1 MSATT
6 DGTLVVGVDVGGT
19 NTDSVLLDVS
29 KPSKD
34 AVLASHKAPTTSNV
48 TLSVQASLKA
58 LLDKSSS
65 TTAVDAAN
73 ITALA
78 IGTTHFLNAII
89 ERDTSRVEKV
99 AVLRLASHNF
109 SAGTPPFADWPPAL
123 KRIVDGHSAIVPG
136 GCNIDGTL
144 IGPVDRDAVREQARQ
159 IRAKGL
165 RNVAVVG
172 IGCGT
177 DRDHRQED
185 EVGSI
190 LRGEL
195 GEGVNVVLSHRI
207 AGPGLLARENATI
220 LNAAILHFA
229 QRTIRAFI
237 GAMRRVGLRCPLY
250 LTSNAGHLLPFSEA
264 MRAPIR
270 IFSSGATNSIRGAA
284 FLARDS
290 IDRSGSIVVDMGGT
304 TSDVG
309 YLLSNGY
316 PRLSKSYTAL
326 AGVKVNLEMP
336 SVESIGLGGGSILH
350 YDTGGGDHD
359 HDNSVTVGPDSVG
372 HDLVTKA
379 LCFGG
384 DVTTATDIAVASSS
398 GAGIGIGI
406 GNTAVSLP
414 AEVIDKAKA
423 RIRKMLE
430 AVIDRAKL
438 SPEPCTVILVGGGS
452 VLCPTELTGVRRVVV
467 PEHAGVANAIGAA
480 IAKIYGSA
488 ETIVHGPDIQAGIA
502 EVKVEAIRNA
512 VAKGGDERRHTSSSS
527 SAVTVLHE
535 EVAGV
540 PYVENQTSIKI
551 EVALP
556 ADHKRVYSEMA
567 KTAAPDELVDEEMF
581 EETKTHDDNNDDDDD
596 DDDDD
601 EVTVDLGS
609 YKPKVGAD
617 GLWTLSETDLRFLSI
632 GCYILGCGG
641 GGSPYASYL
650 QLRQLLAEGESISIA
665 RLEDL
670 GDDEMMPPVASVGT
684 PAVSIERPGGDGVWH
699 AMRAMEE
706 ETGTRFEKLVATEI
720 GGANGVATLIWGS
733 SRYYDKPTVDGDM
746 MGRAYPQFEMV
757 SQYIHAK
764 SINELLP
771 VTLCSGTGHN
781 VVIPATQTDETSAG
795 IAIRDACVAM
805 GSAAGASGRPIP
817 GKLMRE
823 VGIPNTYSLAW
834 RLGRVVALAQQRG
847 TVASVTEGII
857 EAAGGPGSAR
867 VLFQGKIRAVEST
880 LTTTAHSL
888 GRVTV
893 ERLSEGEME
902 TETDRAAGEGL
913 REVVIPFMNENLG
926 VLGKLEDGSETG
938 KMLATVPDLI
948 FLLDASTGEAIGVQ
962 EYRYGLKVA
971 VMIMAGHPIWAT
983 ERALEIAGPKV
994 FGLPHDYKTTLR
1006 YTKPASVIDEF
1017 RHG

>member
-1 MSATT
+1 MSAT

-29 KPSKD
+29 KSSTD
-34 AVLASHKAPTTSNV
+34 AVLASHKASTTSNV
-48 TLSVQASLKA
+48 TLSVQATLKA
-58 LLDKSSS
+58 LLDES
-65 TTAVDAAN
+65 TVDPGD

-89 ERDTSRVEKV
+89 ERDTSRVEKI

-109 SAGTPPFADWPPAL
+109 STGTPPFADWPSAL
-123 KRIVDGHSAIVPG
+123 KRIINGHSAIIPG

-144 IGPVDRDAVREQARQ
+144 IGPIDEDAVRDQARQ
-159 IRAKGL
+159 IKAKGL

-172 IGCGT
+172 IGCST
-177 DRDHRQED
+177 DKDYRQED
-185 EVGSI
+185 EVERI
-190 LRGEL
+190 LRAEL
-195 GEGVNVVLSHRI
+195 GEGVNVVLSHHI

-220 LNAAILHFA
+220 LNASILNFA

-237 GAMRRVGLRCPLY
+237 GAMRRIGLRCPLY

-264 MRAPIR
+264 MQAPIR

-290 IDRSGSIVVDMGGT
+290 IDRSGSIVVDIGGT

-350 YDTGGGDHD
+350 TGGGGGDD
-359 HDNSVTVGPDSVG
+359 SSVTVGPDSVG

-384 DVTTATDIAVASSS
+384 DVTTATDVAVASS
-398 GAGIGIGI
+398 GASI

-414 AEVIDKAKA
+414 AEVIDKGKA

-452 VLCPTELTGVRRVVV
+452 ILCPTELTGVSKVVV

-488 ETIVHGPDIQAGIA
+488 ETIVHGSDIQGGIA
-502 EVKVEAIRNA
+502 EVKAEAIRNA
-512 VAKGGDERRHTSSSS
+512 VAKGGDERSS
-527 SAVTVLHE
+527 VTVLHE

-556 ADHKRVYSEMA
+556 ADHKRVYSEMV
-567 KTAAPDELVDEEMF
+567 KTAAPDELVDEEMY
-581 EETKTHDDNNDDDDD
+581 EETKTHESAGSGGYQENDDN
-596 DDDDD
+596 DD
-601 EVTVDLGS
+601 EAVDLGS
-609 YKPKVGAD
+609 YKPKVEAN
-617 GLWTLSETDLRFLSI
+617 GLWTLSDTDLRFLSI

-650 QLRQLLAEGESISIA
+650 QLRQLLAEGESIRIV
-665 RLEDL
+665 RIEDL
-670 GDDEMMPPVASVGT
+670 KDDEMMPPVASVGT

-699 AMRAMEE
+699 AMQEMEKE
-706 ETGTRFEKLVATEI
+706 MGTRFEKLIATEI

-733 SRYYDKPTVDGDM
+733 SRYYDIPTVDGDM

-847 TVASVTEGII
+847 TVASVTGDII

-867 VLFQGKIRAVEST
+867 VLFQGKIRGVEST

-888 GRVTV
+888 GKVTV
-893 ERLSEGEME
+893 ERLSESEME
-902 TETDRAAGEGL
+902 TETDRVGEGL
-913 REVVIPFMNENLG
+913 REVVVPFMNENLG
-926 VLGKLEDGSETG
+926 VLGKLEDGSETI
-938 KMLATVPDLI
+938 LATVPDLI
-948 FLLDASTGEAIGVQ
+948 FLLDTSTGEAIGVQ

-971 VMIMAGHPIWAT
+971 VMIMAGHPLWAT

-994 FGLPHDYKTTLR
+994 FGLPHDYETTLS

-1017 RHG
+1017 RQG

>member
-1 MSATT
+1 MSAT

-29 KPSKD
+29 KSSTD
-34 AVLASHKAPTTSNV
+34 AVLASHKASTTSNV
-48 TLSVQASLKA
+48 TLSVQATLKA
-58 LLDKSSS
+58 LLDKS
-65 TTAVDAAN
+65 TVDPGD

-89 ERDTSRVEKV
+89 ERDTSRVEKI

-109 SAGTPPFADWPPAL
+109 STGTPPFADWPSAL
-123 KRIVDGHSAIVPG
+123 KRIINGHSAIIPG

-144 IGPVDRDAVREQARQ
+144 IGPIDEDAVREQARQ
-159 IRAKGL
+159 IKAKGL

-172 IGCGT
+172 IGCST
-177 DRDHRQED
+177 DKDYHQED
-185 EVGSI
+185 EVERV
-190 LRGEL
+190 LRAEL
-195 GEGVNVVLSHRI
+195 GEGVNVVLSRHI

-220 LNAAILHFA
+220 LNASILNFA

-237 GAMRRVGLRCPLY
+237 GAMRRIGLRCPLY

-264 MRAPIR
+264 MQAPIR

-290 IDRSGSIVVDMGGT
+290 IDRSGSIVVDIGGT

-350 YDTGGGDHD
+350 TGGGGGGGD
-359 HDNSVTVGPDSVG
+359 DNGSVTVGPDSVG

-384 DVTTATDIAVASSS
+384 DVTTATDVAVASS
-398 GAGIGIGI
+398 GASI

-414 AEVIDKAKA
+414 AEVIDKGKA

-452 VLCPTELTGVRRVVV
+452 ILCPTELTGVSKVVV

-488 ETIVHGPDIQAGIA
+488 ETIVHGSDIQRGIA
-502 EVKVEAIRNA
+502 EVKAEAIRNA
-512 VAKGGDERRHTSSSS
+512 VAKGGDERSSP
-527 SAVTVLHE
+527 VTVLHE

-556 ADHKRVYSEMA
+556 ADHKRVYSEMV
-567 KTAAPDELVDEEMF
+567 KTAAPDELVDEEMY
-581 EETKTHDDNNDDDDD
+581 EETKTHESADSGGYQKEEDDDK
-596 DDDDD
+596 
-601 EVTVDLGS
+601 VVDLRS
-609 YKPKVGAD
+609 YRPKVEAN
-617 GLWTLSETDLRFLSI
+617 GLWTLSDTDLRFLSI

-650 QLRQLLAEGESISIA
+650 QLRQLLAEGESIKIV
-665 RLEDL
+665 RIEDL
-670 GDDEMMPPVASVGT
+670 KDDEMMPPVASVGT

-699 AMRAMEE
+699 AMQEMEKE
-706 ETGTRFEKLVATEI
+706 MKTRFEKLIATEI

-733 SRYYDKPTVDGDM
+733 SRYYDIPTVDGDM

-847 TVASVTEGII
+847 TVASVTGDII

-867 VLFQGKIRAVEST
+867 VLFQGKIRGVEST

-888 GRVTV
+888 GKVTV
-893 ERLSEGEME
+893 ERLSESEME
-902 TETDRAAGEGL
+902 TETDRVGEGL
-913 REVVIPFMNENLG
+913 REVVVPFMNENLG
-926 VLGKLEDGSETG
+926 VLGKLEDGSETI
-938 KMLATVPDLI
+938 LATVPDLI
-948 FLLDASTGEAIGVQ
+948 FLLDTSTGEAIGVQ

-971 VMIMAGHPIWAT
+971 VMIMAGHPLWAT

-994 FGLPHDYKTTLR
+994 FGLPHDYKTTLS

-1017 RHG
+1017 RQG

>member
-1 MSATT
+1 MSSTE
-6 DGTLVVGVDVGGT
+6 GTLVVGVDVGGT

-29 KPSKD
+29 KTSTE
-34 AVLASHKAPTTSNV
+34 AVVASHKAPTTSNV
-48 TLSVQASLKA
+48 TLSVQATLKA
-58 LLDKSSS
+58 LLDES
-65 TTAVDAAN
+65 TVDPTN

-89 ERDTSRVEKV
+89 ERDTSRVEKI

-109 SAGTPPFADWPPAL
+109 STGTPPFADWPKAL
-123 KRIVDGHSAIVPG
+123 KRIINGHSAIIPG
-136 GCNIDGTL
+136 GVNIDGTL
-144 IGPVDRDAVREQARQ
+144 IGPIDEAAVREQAAL
-159 IRAKGL
+159 IKTKGL
-165 RNVAVVG
+165 KNVAVVG
-172 IGCGT
+172 IGCST
-177 DRDHRQED
+177 DKDYQQEDKVSEVLRQE
-185 EVGSI
+185 
-190 LRGEL
+190 L
-195 GEGVNVVLSHRI
+195 GDDVNIVLSHNI

-220 LNAAILHFA
+220 LNASILNFA

-237 GAMRRVGLRCPLY
+237 GAMRRIGLRCPLY

-264 MRAPIR
+264 MQAPIR

-284 FLARDS
+284 FLARDAVGE
-290 IDRSGSIVVDMGGT
+290 SGSIVVDIGGT

-309 YLLSNGY
+309 YLLKNGY

-350 YDTGGGDHD
+350 INKDG
-359 HDNSVTVGPDSVG
+359 SVAVGPDSVG

-384 DVTTATDIAVASSS
+384 EVATATDVAVAL
-398 GAGIGIGI
+398 GASVGSKPVTLSEDVVEKGKG
-406 GNTAVSLP
+406 
-414 AEVIDKAKA
+414 

-430 AVIDRAKL
+430 SVIDRAKL
-438 SPEPCTVILVGGGS
+438 SPEACTVILVGGGS
-452 VLCPTELTGVRRVVV
+452 ILCPAELTGVSRVVL
-467 PEHAGVANAIGAA
+467 PKHAGVANAIGAA

-488 ETIVHGPDIQAGIA
+488 ETIVHGSDIQGGIA
-502 EVKVEAIRNA
+502 EVKAHAIENA
-512 VAKGGDERRHTSSSS
+512 VAKGGDPSS
-527 SAVTVLHE
+527 VTVLHE

-567 KTAAPDELVDEEMF
+567 QTAAPDSLIDEEMF
-581 EETKTHDDNNDDDDD
+581 EETKKHEAAEAGDA
-596 DDDDD
+596 D
-601 EVTVDLGS
+601 EDETVDLRT
-609 YKPKVGAD
+609 YRPQVEAN

-641 GGSPYASYL
+641 GGSPYAPYL
-650 QLRQLLAEGESISIA
+650 QLKQLLAEGESMKII
-665 RLEDL
+665 RIEDL
-670 GDDEMMPPVASVGT
+670 KDDEMMPPVASVGT

-699 AMRAMEE
+699 AMQEMEKE
-706 ETGTRFEKLVATEI
+706 MKTKFERLIATEI

-733 SRYYDKPTVDGDM
+733 SRYYDIPTVDGDM

-764 SINELLP
+764 SVNELLP

-805 GSAAGASGRPIP
+805 GSAAGAAGRPIP

-834 RLGRVVALAQQRG
+834 RLGRAVALAQQDG
-847 TVASVTEGII
+847 TVATVAKDVI
-857 EAAGGPGSAR
+857 EAAGGAGSAK
-867 VLFQGKIRAVEST
+867 VLFQGKIRGVEST

-888 GRVTV
+888 GKVTV
-893 ERLSEGEME
+893 ERLSESEME
-902 TETDRAAGEGL
+902 TDTDRVGEGL
-913 REVVIPFMNENLG
+913 KEVVIPFMNENLG
-926 VLGKLEDGSETG
+926 VLGKLEDGSE
-938 KMLATVPDLI
+938 KVSADSRMNIQEDLI
-948 FLLDASTGEAIGVQ
+948 FLLDTSTGEAIGVQ

-971 VMIMAGHPIWAT
+971 VMIMAGHPLWAT

-994 FGLPHDYKTTLR
+994 FGLPHDYKTELK
-1006 YTKPASVIDEF
+1006 YTKPVSVIDEF
-1017 RHG
+1017 RPKA

>member
-1 MSATT
+1 MDHPTKKAKMSSAE
-6 DGTLVVGVDVGGT
+6 GTLVVGVDVGGT

-29 KPSKD
+29 KTSSE
-34 AVLASHKAPTTSNV
+34 AVVASHKASTTSNV
-48 TLSVQASLKA
+48 TLSVQATLKA
-58 LLDKSSS
+58 LLDKSS
-65 TTAVDAAN
+65 ADPAK

-89 ERDTSRVEKV
+89 ERDTSRVEKI
-99 AVLRLASHNF
+99 AVLRLASHHF
-109 SAGTPPFADWPPAL
+109 STGTPPFADWPKAL
-123 KRIVDGHSAIVPG
+123 KRIINGHSAIIPG

-144 IGPVDRDAVREQARQ
+144 IGPIDEAAIREQAA
-159 IRAKGL
+159 IIKSKGL
-165 RNVAVVG
+165 KNVAIIG
-172 IGCGT
+172 IGCST
-177 DRDHRQED
+177 DKDYHQED
-185 EVGSI
+185 EVSKI
-190 LRGEL
+190 LRAEL
-195 GEGVNVVLSHRI
+195 GEDVNIVLSHNI

-220 LNAAILHFA
+220 LNASILNFA

-237 GAMRRVGLRCPLY
+237 GAMRRIGLQCPLY
-250 LTSNAGHLLPFSEA
+250 LTSNSGHLLPFAEA
-264 MRAPIR
+264 MQAPIK

-284 FLARDS
+284 FLSKDE
-290 IDRSGSIVVDMGGT
+290 IDQSGSIVVDIGGT

-309 YLLSNGY
+309 YLLKNGY
-316 PRLSKSYTAL
+316 PRLSKSYTEL

-350 YDTGGGDHD
+350 VNDDG
-359 HDNSVTVGPDSVG
+359 SVAVGPDSVG

-384 DVTTATDIAVASSS
+384 NVATATDLAVAS
-398 GAGIGIGI
+398 GANI
-406 GNTAVSLP
+406 GNTAVSLSGDIV
-414 AEVIDKAKA
+414 EKGKE
-423 RIRKMLE
+423 RLRKMLE
-430 AVIDRAKL
+430 SVIDRAKL
-438 SPEPCTVILVGGGS
+438 SADPCTVILVGGGS
-452 VLCPTELTGVRRVVV
+452 ILCPSELTGVSKVVL

-488 ETIVHGPDIQAGIA
+488 ETIVYGSDIQGGIA
-502 EVKVEAIRNA
+502 EVKAKAIENA
-512 VAKGGDERRHTSSSS
+512 VAQGGDASS
-527 SAVTVLHE
+527 VTVLHE

-556 ADHKRVYSEMA
+556 ADHQRVYSEMS
-567 KTAAPDELVDEEMF
+567 KTAAPDQLIDEEMF
-581 EETKTHDDNNDDDDD
+581 EETKKHEKAAADGTDE
-596 DDDDD
+596 D
-601 EVTVDLGS
+601 EVVDLKNYRPQVDAS
-609 YKPKVGAD
+609 

-641 GGSPYASYL
+641 GGSPYAPYL
-650 QLRQLLAEGESISIA
+650 ELKQLLTEGETMKII
-665 RLEDL
+665 RIEDL
-670 GDDEMMPPVASVGT
+670 KDDEMMPPIASVGT
-684 PAVSIERPGGDGVWH
+684 PAVSIERPGGHGVWH
-699 AMRAMEE
+699 AMQEMEKE
-706 ETGTRFEKLVATEI
+706 MKTKFERLIATEI

-733 SRYYDKPTVDGDM
+733 SKYYGIPTVDGDM

-764 SINELLP
+764 SVNELLP

-805 GSAAGASGRPIP
+805 GSAAGAAGRPIP

-834 RLGRVVALAQQRG
+834 RLGRVVALAQQAG
-847 TVASVTEGII
+847 TVSTVTKDLI
-857 EAAGGPGSAR
+857 EAAGGPGSAK

-888 GRVTV
+888 GKVTV
-893 ERLSEGEME
+893 ERLSESEME
-902 TETDRAAGEGL
+902 TDTDRIGEGL
-913 REVVIPFMNENLG
+913 KEVVVPFMNENLG
-926 VLGKLEDGSETG
+926 VLGKLEDGTE
-938 KMLATVPDLI
+938 KVLATVPDLI
-948 FLLDASTGEAIGVQ
+948 FLLDTSTGEAIGVQ

-971 VMIMAGHPIWAT
+971 VMIMAGHPLWAT

-994 FGLPHDYKTTLR
+994 FGLPHDYQTELS
-1006 YTKPASVIDEF
+1006 YTKPVSVIDEF
-1017 RHG
+1017 RQKA

>member
-1 MSATT
+1 MAST

-19 NTDSVLLDVS
+19 NTDSVLLNVS
-29 KPSKD
+29 KTSAD
-34 AVLASHKAPTTSNV
+34 AVVASHKAPTTSNV
-48 TLSVQASLKA
+48 TLSVQATLKA
-58 LLDKSSS
+58 LLDTS
-65 TTAVDAAN
+65 TINPAS

-89 ERDTSRVEKV
+89 ERDTSRVEKI

-109 SAGTPPFADWPPAL
+109 STGTPPFADWPKAL
-123 KRIVDGHSAIVPG
+123 KRIINGHSAIIPG

-144 IGPVDRDAVREQARQ
+144 IRPIDEAAIREQAAI
-159 IRAKGL
+159 IRSKGL
-165 RNVAVVG
+165 KNVAVVG
-172 IGCGT
+172 IGCST
-177 DRDHRQED
+177 DKDYHQEE
-185 EVGSI
+185 EVSKI
-190 LRGEL
+190 LRNEL
-195 GEGVNVVLSHRI
+195 GEDVNIVLSHNI

-220 LNAAILHFA
+220 LNASILNFA
-229 QRTIRAFI
+229 QRTIKAFI
-237 GAMRRVGLRCPLY
+237 GAMRRIGLQCPLY
-250 LTSNAGHLLPFSEA
+250 LTSNSGHLLPFSEA
-264 MRAPIR
+264 MQAPIK

-284 FLARDS
+284 FLASDA
-290 IDRSGSIVVDMGGT
+290 IDQSGSIVVDIGGT

-309 YLLSNGY
+309 YLLKNGY

-350 YDTGGGDHD
+350 VGDD
-359 HDNSVTVGPDSVG
+359 GTVAVGPDSVG
-372 HDLVTKA
+372 HDLVIKA

-384 DVTTATDIAVASSS
+384 EVATATDIAVAS
-398 GAGIGIGI
+398 GAKI
-406 GNTAVSLP
+406 GNVTVDLP
-414 AEVIDKAKA
+414 TDTIEKGKA
-423 RIRKMLE
+423 RVRKMLE
-430 AVIDRAKL
+430 SVIDRAKL

-452 VLCPTELTGVRRVVV
+452 VLCPPELTGVSKVVL

-488 ETIVHGPDIQAGIA
+488 ETIVYGSDIQGGIA
-502 EVKVEAIRNA
+502 EVKARAIENA
-512 VAKGGDERRHTSSSS
+512 VAKGGDSSS
-527 SAVTVLHE
+527 VTVLHE

-556 ADHKRVYSEMA
+556 ADHQRVYSEMT
-567 KTAAPDELVDEEMF
+567 KTAAPDQLVDEEMF
-581 EETKTHDDNNDDDDD
+581 EETKKHETTDAGDADEDD
-596 DDDDD
+596 
-601 EVTVDLGS
+601 TVDLKTYHPQIEPS
-609 YKPKVGAD
+609 

-641 GGSPYASYL
+641 GGSPYAPYL
-650 QLRQLLAEGESISIA
+650 QLRQLLTEGETMKII
-665 RLEDL
+665 RIEDL
-670 GDDEMMPPVASVGT
+670 KDEEMMPPVASVGT
-684 PAVSIERPGGDGVWH
+684 PAVSIERPGGHGVWH
-699 AMRAMEE
+699 AMQEMEKE
-706 ETGTRFEKLVATEI
+706 MKTKFERLIATEI

-733 SRYYDKPTVDGDM
+733 SRYYDIPTVDGDM

-764 SINELLP
+764 SVNELLP

-805 GSAAGASGRPIP
+805 GSAAGAAGRPIP

-834 RLGRVVALAQQRG
+834 RLGRVVALAQQAG
-847 TVASVTEGII
+847 TVSTVTKDLI
-857 EAAGGPGSAR
+857 EAAGGPSSAK
-867 VLFQGKIRAVEST
+867 VLFQGKIRGVEST

-888 GRVTV
+888 GKVTV
-893 ERLSEGEME
+893 ERLSESEME
-902 TETDRAAGEGL
+902 TDTDRIGEDL
-913 REVVIPFMNENLG
+913 KEVVVPFMNENLG
-926 VLGKLEDGSETG
+926 VLGKLEDGTERVSLIISVTNL
-938 KMLATVPDLI
+938 LAMTDT
-948 FLLDASTGEAIGVQ
+948 STGEAIGVQ

-971 VMIMAGHPIWAT
+971 VMIMAGHPLWTT

-994 FGLPHDYKTTLR
+994 FGLPHDYKTELS
-1006 YTKPASVIDEF
+1006 YTKPVSVIDEF
-1017 RHG
+1017 RPKA

>member
-1 MSATT
+1 MSAT

-29 KPSKD
+29 KSSTD
-34 AVLASHKAPTTSNV
+34 AVVASHKAPTTSNV
-48 TLSVQASLKA
+48 TLSVQATLKA
-58 LLDKSSS
+58 LLDKS
-65 TTAVDAAN
+65 TVDPAH

-89 ERDTSRVEKV
+89 ERDTSRVEKI

-109 SAGTPPFADWPPAL
+109 STGTPPFADWPSAL
-123 KRIVDGHSAIVPG
+123 KRIINGHSAIIPG
-136 GCNIDGTL
+136 GCNIDGTI
-144 IGPVDRDAVREQARQ
+144 IGPIDEEAVREQAKQ
-159 IRAKGL
+159 IKTKGL
-165 RNVAVVG
+165 KNVAVIG
-172 IGCGT
+172 IGCNT
-177 DRDHRQED
+177 DNDYHQED
-185 EVGSI
+185 EVEKI

-195 GEGVNVVLSHRI
+195 GEDVNIVLSHNI

-220 LNAAILHFA
+220 LNASILNFA

-237 GAMRRVGLRCPLY
+237 GAMRRIGLRCPLY

-264 MRAPIR
+264 MQAPIR

-290 IDRSGSIVVDMGGT
+290 IDKSGSIVVDIGGT

-336 SVESIGLGGGSILH
+336 SVESIGLGGGSIIH
-350 YDTGGGDHD
+350 KGEDG
-359 HDNSVTVGPDSVG
+359 SVAVGPDSVG

-384 DVTTATDIAVASSS
+384 GVTTATDVVVAS
-398 GAGIGIGI
+398 GANV

-414 AEVIDKAKA
+414 TEVVEKGKAQ
-423 RIRKMLE
+423 IRKMLE

-452 VLCPTELTGVRRVVV
+452 ILCPTELSGVSQVVV
-467 PEHAGVANAIGAA
+467 PEHAGVANAIGAS
-480 IAKIYGSA
+480 IARIYGSA
-488 ETIVHGPDIQAGIA
+488 ETIIHGSDIQSGIA
-502 EVKVEAIRNA
+502 EVKARAIRNA
-512 VAKGGDERRHTSSSS
+512 VVKGGDESS
-527 SAVTVLHE
+527 VTVLHE

-540 PYVENQTSIKI
+540 PYVQNQTSIRV

-556 ADHKRVYSEMA
+556 ADHKRVYSEMI
-567 KTAAPDELVDEEMF
+567 KTAAPDQLVDEEMF
-581 EETKTHDDNNDDDDD
+581 EETKKHDSPASEDLSE
-596 DDDDD
+596 D
-601 EVTVDLGS
+601 EVVDLKS
-609 YKPKVGAD
+609 YKPMVD
-617 GLWTLSETDLRFLSI
+617 SNGLWSLSKTDLRFLSI

-641 GGSPYASYL
+641 GGSPYAPYL
-650 QLRQLLAEGESISIA
+650 QLKQLLTEGESMKIVRI
-665 RLEDL
+665 EDL
-670 GDDEMMPPVASVGT
+670 KDDEMMPPVASVGT

-699 AMRAMEE
+699 AMQEMEKE
-706 ETGTRFEKLVATEI
+706 MKTRFEKLIATEI

-733 SRYYDKPTVDGDM
+733 SRYYDIPTVDGDM

-805 GSAAGASGRPIP
+805 GSAAGAAGRPIP

-834 RLGRVVALAQQRG
+834 RLGRVVALAQQAG
-847 TVASVTEGII
+847 TVSTVTKDII
-857 EAAGGPGSAR
+857 EAAGGPGSAKL
-867 VLFQGKIRAVEST
+867 LFQGKIRSVEST

-888 GRVTV
+888 GKVTV
-893 ERLSEGEME
+893 ERLSESEME
-902 TETDRAAGEGL
+902 TETDRIGEGL
-913 REVVIPFMNENLG
+913 KEVVVPFMNENLG
-926 VLGKLEDGSETG
+926 VLGMLEDGSETT
-938 KMLATVPDLI
+938 LATVPDLI
-948 FLLDASTGEAIGVQ
+948 FLLDTSTGEAIGVQ

-971 VMIMAGHPIWAT
+971 VMIMAGHPLWAT

-994 FGLPHDYKTTLR
+994 FGLPHDYKTTLK
-1006 YTKPASVIDEF
+1006 YTKPLSVIDEF
-1017 RHG
+1017 RHGCNGDNCKKCQYKW

>member
-1 MSATT
+1 MSSTN
-6 DGTLVVGVDVGGT
+6 GTLVVGVDVGGT

-29 KPSKD
+29 KASTE
-34 AVLASHKAPTTSNV
+34 AVVASHKAPTTSNV
-48 TLSVQASLKA
+48 TLSVQATLKA
-58 LLDKSSS
+58 LLDKS
-65 TTAVDAAN
+65 TVNPAN

-89 ERDTSRVEKV
+89 ERDTSRVEKI

-109 SAGTPPFADWPPAL
+109 STGTPPFADWPKAL
-123 KRIVDGHSAIVPG
+123 KRIINGHSAIIPG

-144 IGPVDRDAVREQARQ
+144 IGPIDPAVVREQAA
-159 IRAKGL
+159 IIKSKGL
-165 RNVAVVG
+165 KNVAVIG
-172 IGCGT
+172 IGCST
-177 DRDHRQED
+177 DKDYHQED
-185 EVGSI
+185 EVSKI
-190 LRGEL
+190 LRSEL
-195 GEGVNVVLSHRI
+195 GEDVNIILSHNI

-220 LNAAILHFA
+220 LNASILNFA

-237 GAMRRVGLRCPLY
+237 GAMRRIGLQCPLY
-250 LTSNAGHLLPFSEA
+250 LTSNSGHLLPFSEA
-264 MRAPIR
+264 MQAPIK

-284 FLARDS
+284 FLAMNA
-290 IDRSGSIVVDMGGT
+290 IDQSGSIVVDIGGT

-309 YLLSNGY
+309 YLLKNGY

-350 YDTGGGDHD
+350 TNEDG
-359 HDNSVTVGPDSVG
+359 SVAVGPDSVG
-372 HDLVTKA
+372 HDLVSKS

-384 DVTTATDIAVASSS
+384 DVATATDIAVAS
-398 GAGIGIGI
+398 GAKI
-406 GNTAVSLP
+406 GNTPVSLSSDSL
-414 AEVIDKAKA
+414 EKGKA

-452 VLCPTELTGVRRVVV
+452 ILCPSELTGVSKVVL

-488 ETIVHGPDIQAGIA
+488 ETIIHGSDIQGGIA
-502 EVKVEAIRNA
+502 DVKAKAIANA
-512 VAKGGDERRHTSSSS
+512 VAKGGDSSS
-527 SAVTVLHE
+527 VTVLHE

-556 ADHKRVYSEMA
+556 ADHNRVYSEMT
-567 KTAAPDELVDEEMF
+567 KTAAPDQLVNEEMF
-581 EETKTHDDNNDDDDD
+581 EEIKKHEAADVNDE
-596 DDDDD
+596 DDD
-601 EVTVDLGS
+601 EGVDLKN
-609 YKPKVGAD
+609 YRPQIEAN

-641 GGSPYASYL
+641 GGSPYAPYL
-650 QLRQLLAEGESISIA
+650 QLKQLLTEGETMKII
-665 RLEDL
+665 RIEDL
-670 GDDEMMPPVASVGT
+670 KDDEMMPPVASVGT

-699 AMRAMEE
+699 AMQEMEKE
-706 ETGTRFEKLVATEI
+706 MKTKFERLIATEI

-733 SRYYDKPTVDGDM
+733 SRYYDIPTVDGDM

-805 GSAAGASGRPIP
+805 GSAAGAAGRPIP

-834 RLGRVVALAQQRG
+834 RLGRVVALAQQAG
-847 TVASVTEGII
+847 TVSTVTRDLI
-857 EAAGGPGSAR
+857 EAAGGPGGAK
-867 VLFQGKIRAVEST
+867 VLFQGKIRSVEST

-888 GRVTV
+888 GKVTV
-893 ERLSEGEME
+893 ERLSESEME
-902 TETDRAAGEGL
+902 TDIDRVGEGL
-913 REVVIPFMNENLG
+913 KEVVVPFMNENLG
-926 VLGKLEDGSETG
+926 VLGKLEDGTE
-938 KMLATVPDLI
+938 KVLATVPDLI
-948 FLLDASTGEAIGVQ
+948 FLLDTSTGEAVGVQ

-971 VMIMAGHPIWAT
+971 VMIMAGHPLWAT

-994 FGLPHDYKTTLR
+994 FGLPHDYSSELR
-1006 YTKPASVIDEF
+1006 YTKPVSVIDEF
-1017 RHG
+1017 RQSA

>member
-1 MSATT
+1 MSAT

-29 KPSKD
+29 RPSTD
-34 AVLASHKAPTTSNV
+34 AVLASHKASTASNV
-48 TLSVQASLKA
+48 TLSVQATLKA
-58 LLDKSSS
+58 LLDKS
-65 TTAVDAAN
+65 TVDPGD

-89 ERDTSRVEKV
+89 ERDTSRVEKT

-109 SAGTPPFADWPPAL
+109 STGTPPFADWPSAL
-123 KRIVDGHSAIVPG
+123 KRIIDGHSAIIPG

-144 IGPVDRDAVREQARQ
+144 IGPVDEDAVRDQARQ

-172 IGCGT
+172 IGCGA

-185 EVGSI
+185 EVGRI
-190 LRGEL
+190 LRAEL
-195 GEGVNVVLSHRI
+195 GEGVNVVLSRHM

-220 LNAAILHFA
+220 LNASILGFA

-237 GAMRRVGLRCPLY
+237 GAMRRIGLRCPLY

-264 MRAPIR
+264 MQAPIR

-290 IDRSGSIVVDMGGT
+290 IDRSGSIVVDIGGT

-350 YDTGGGDHD
+350 TSGGGGGGEDGGD
-359 HDNSVTVGPDSVG
+359 GSSVTVGPDSVG

-384 DVTTATDIAVASSS
+384 DVTTATDVAVASS
-398 GAGIGIGI
+398 GASIGT
-406 GNTAVSLP
+406 TAVSLP
-414 AEVIDKAKA
+414 AEVIDKGKA

-452 VLCPTELTGVRRVVV
+452 ILCPTELAGVSKVVV

-488 ETIVHGPDIQAGIA
+488 ETIVHGSDIQRGIA
-502 EVKVEAIRNA
+502 EVRAEAIRNA
-512 VAKGGDERRHTSSSS
+512 VAKGGDERSSP
-527 SAVTVLHE
+527 VTVLHE

-540 PYVENQTSIKI
+540 PYVENQTSIKV

-556 ADHKRVYSEMA
+556 ADHRRVYSEMV
-567 KTAAPDELVDEEMF
+567 KTAAPDELVDEEMV
-581 EETKTHDDNNDDDDD
+581 EETKTHESADSGGYQEDDDDND
-596 DDDDD
+596 K
-601 EVTVDLGS
+601 VVDLGS
-609 YKPKVGAD
+609 YKPKVEAN
-617 GLWTLSETDLRFLSI
+617 GLWTLSDTDLRFLSI

-650 QLRQLLAEGESISIA
+650 QLRQLLAEGESIKIV
-665 RLEDL
+665 RIEDL
-670 GDDEMMPPVASVGT
+670 KDDEMMPPVASVGT

-699 AMRAMEE
+699 AMQEMEK
-706 ETGTRFEKLVATEI
+706 ETKTRFEKLIATEI

-733 SRYYDKPTVDGDM
+733 SRYYDIPTVDGDM

-834 RLGRVVALAQQRG
+834 RLGRAVALAQQRG
-847 TVASVTEGII
+847 AVAHVAGDII

-867 VLFQGKIRAVEST
+867 VLFQGKIRGVEST

-888 GRVTV
+888 GKVTV
-893 ERLSEGEME
+893 ERLSESEME
-902 TETDRAAGEGL
+902 TETDRVGEGL
-913 REVVIPFMNENLG
+913 REVVVPFMNENLG
-926 VLGKLEDGSETG
+926 VLGKLEDGSETI
-938 KMLATVPDLI
+938 LAAVPDLI
-948 FLLDASTGEAIGVQ
+948 FLLDTSTGEAIGVQ

-971 VMIMAGHPIWAT
+971 VMIMAGHPLWAT

-994 FGLPHDYKTTLR
+994 FGLPHDYKTTLS

-1017 RHG
+1017 RQ